1 MNELPGLVDREARL
15 PGVASEDAGVP
26 RACRG
31 REHQQSVCYPIV
43 EEVEKSKERAHLKQ
57 LSRCIPGRQLSSLV
71 RRGVYNKR
79 RLRPQADY
87 NMQYGKVT
95 T

>member
-1 MNELPGLVDREARL
+1 M
-15 PGVASEDAGVP
+15 
-26 RACRG
+26 
-31 REHQQSVCYPIV
+31 CYPIV
-43 EEVEKSKERAHLKQ
+43 EEVEKSKEKGPFKAT
-57 LSRCIPGRQLSSLV
+57 IPVYSWASAIIAREA
-71 RRGVYNKR
+71 RRVQQR